1 MVKIIRQKTLTRK
14 RMVLKTLGRLFMGR
28 ETVLNNFESV
38 LFLKKNQRSKDQQHQ
53 KFKHQKQYKIQKS
66 EEKNERKIL
75 L

>member
-1 MVKIIRQKTLTRK
+1 
-14 RMVLKTLGRLFMGR
+14 MVLKTLGRLFMGR
-28 ETVLNNFESV
+28 ETVFNNFESI
-38 LFLKKNQRSKDQQHQ
+38 LFLKKQRSKDQQHQ